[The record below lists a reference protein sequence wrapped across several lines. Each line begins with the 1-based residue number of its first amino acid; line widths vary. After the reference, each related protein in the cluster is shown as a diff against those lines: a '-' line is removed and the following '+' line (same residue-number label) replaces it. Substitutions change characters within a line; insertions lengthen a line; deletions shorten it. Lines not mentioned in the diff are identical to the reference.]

1 MEDDLK
7 KKMEDNLK
15 KKWKTTS
22 KRKKKGRR
30 HKKIKWKTNQSTEI
44 NQVGCDTIV
53 NSPSLLF
60 LTLFLQTIW
69 KGGKY
74 CLHLDVKT
82 TIPISLTNTIYIETH
97 MKTRFCKH
105 KLYSMF
111 CIVNIAIFSLSLFI
125 KYLLFCITNS
135 VLSIG
140 HNSSL

>member
-1 MEDDLK
+1 MGNFSGGKGLAFLRRG
-7 KKMEDNLK
+7 N
-15 KKWKTTS
+15 TPS
-22 KRKKKGRR
+22 RKK
-30 HKKIKWKTNQSTEI
+30 
-44 NQVGCDTIV
+44 
-53 NSPSLLF
+53 
-60 LTLFLQTIW
+60 
-69 KGGKY
+69 GKH

-111 CIVNIAIFSLSLFI
+111 CIVNIAIFSLSLFL